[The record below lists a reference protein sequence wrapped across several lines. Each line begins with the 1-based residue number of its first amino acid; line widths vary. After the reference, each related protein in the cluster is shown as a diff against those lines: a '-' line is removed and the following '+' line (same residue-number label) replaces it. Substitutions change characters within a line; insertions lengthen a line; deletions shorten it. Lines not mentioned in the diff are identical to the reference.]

1 MLLSNIELLRHIL
14 DETNFILDTTI
25 NKSDDQITQDPVL
38 SRAVIRSLEII
49 GEASAKV
56 ALEFRSKYPH
66 IEWRKMS
73 ATRNRLIHDYFGVDY
88 DIVLDIIKNK
98 LPDLRFD
105 IEKIIADSS
114 SYK

>member
-1 MLLSNIELLRHIL
+1 MLRSNIELLKHIL
-14 DETNFILDTTI
+14 DECTFVLIAI
-25 NKSDDQITQDPVL
+25 SGKDDEGIVNDPVL
-38 SRAVIRSLEII
+38 SRAIIRSLEII

-56 ALEFRSKYPH
+56 DADFKAIHSH

-98 LPDLRFD
+98 LPDLQFD
-105 IEKIIADSS
+105 INQIVNHKS
-114 SYK
+114 